1 MFQLVDRR
9 WRHVLPWLI
18 SAALLIYLFGFAT
31 DWTTLRDTTRQAR
44 LPLFVAFATADRLA
58 FFVVW
63 TLLQAAALR
72 RFAAPVPVGSVFA
85 LRGGSELLR
94 TVSNPLSDGAFFV
107 GLTQLAGGRIESVI
121 AAALVPGV
129 CHFLVMLVQMTVALP
144 LLSGGLAANRD
155 VLVATAV
162 LWSLVLGLALAVR
175 LSASHSLQLP
185 GADRI
190 RAWIARFP
198 LRELRP
204 FFAGFV
210 ALAIFDVWIQGLASR
225 AFGVTIDWIALA
237 ARIPL
242 LYLAMVVPTLGNF
255 GTREL
260 AWAELFSDFAPH
272 DTLVAYAFAVNAIFL
287 IINALLGV
295 IFLRRALELLAAMRK
310 ARHEGQ
316 PAPEPLFHDPTD
328 L

>member
-1 MFQLVDRR
+1 
-9 WRHVLPWLI
+9 
-18 SAALLIYLFGFAT
+18 
-31 DWTTLRDTTRQAR
+31 
-44 LPLFVAFATADRLA
+44 
-58 FFVVW
+58 
-63 TLLQAAALR
+63 
-72 RFAAPVPVGSVFA
+72 
-85 LRGGSELLR
+85 
-94 TVSNPLSDGAFFV
+94 
-107 GLTQLAGGRIESVI
+107 
-121 AAALVPGV
+121 
-129 CHFLVMLVQMTVALP
+129 MLVQMTVALP

-162 LWSLVLGLALAVR
+162 LWSLVLGLALALR
-175 LSASHSLQLP
+175 LSTRHSLQLP

-310 ARHEGQ
+310 ARREGQ